1 MGLWGGRRGEE
12 MYGEG
17 NGLRIEE
24 GVVLLENA
32 RFDRI
37 DVLFD
42 LIDVAILQF
51 IAFARFH

>member
-1 MGLWGGRRGEE
+1 

-37 DVLFD
+37 DILFD